1 MQRKFETLLLFSPDL
16 TAENRQQILDVLDGF
31 VRDNSGQMLEIDDW
45 GMRDLAYPVE
55 KHTRG
60 RYVRLEYGI
69 NGTFVSELERRIRIT
84 DGILKFMTVKLA
96 DTFQPLE
103 EA

>member
-16 TAENRQQILDVLDGF
+16 TAENRQQILDVLEGL
-31 VRDNSGQMLEIDDW
+31 VRDNSGQMVEVDDW
-45 GMRDLAYPVE
+45 GMRDLAYPVK

-60 RYVRLEYGI
+60 RYVRLEYGL
-69 NGTFVSELERRIRIT
+69 NGTLVSELERRIRIT
-84 DGILKFMTVKLA
+84 DGILKFITVRLA
-96 DTFQPLE
+96 DTFQPTE